1 MVFFFYAKIYF
12 NMINN
17 NGYNLKKDK
26 LLSIHMLAIIGFML
40 ALIISYLLTL
50 DKKLSLENKKRLF
63 SNKEAQNLALFQSI
77 LIFVVA
83 STFLYT
89 NYNQYKIS
97 KETHDNDEQDLFLQ
111 IETSIFA
118 IISAIIGLYII
129 FKNYRGQ
136 TLTISETE
144 NV

>member
-1 MVFFFYAKIYF
+1 
-12 NMINN
+12 MINN

-26 LLSIHMLAIIGFML
+26 LLSIHMLATIGFML

-89 NYNQYKIS
+89 NFNQYKIS
-97 KETHDNDEQDLFLQ
+97 KETHDNEEQDLFLQ

-129 FKNYRGQ
+129 FKNYLGQ

>member
-1 MVFFFYAKIYF
+1 
-12 NMINN
+12 MINN

-26 LLSIHMLAIIGFML
+26 LLSIHMLATIGFML

-129 FKNYRGQ
+129 FKNYLGQ